1 MTMKRIVWMIAFMAS
16 VLGAQ
21 AQREVGTW
29 TLTPKVGA
37 NLSKMSEQELIYENF
52 DSQAQMNAKYK
63 FGLTAGAEAEYQA
76 WQQVAVSA
84 GVFYSGEGYTYGK
97 VKDMDKLSQTLH
109 FVSVPILLNFYI
121 EPNLLP
127 GLALKAG
134 VQLGYL
140 LSAKQHI
147 GNQTT
152 TVTDNYKRVN
162 VSIPAGISYT
172 YKAFTADF
180 RYNIGVANLCNVD
193 VIDRSWRTGSFWLTL
208 GYQFV
213 L

>member
-1 MTMKRIVWMIAFMAS
+1 MKRIVLMMALMAG

-21 AQREVGTW
+21 AQHEVGTW
-29 TLTPKVGA
+29 SVTPKVGA
-37 NLSKMSEQELIYENF
+37 NLSKLSEQEMIYEGLN
-52 DSQAQMNAKYK
+52 SQAEANAKYK

-84 GVFYSGEGYTYGK
+84 GVFYSNEGYTYGK
-97 VKDMDKLSQTLH
+97 IKDMEKLSQSLH
-109 FVSVPILLNFYI
+109 FVSVPLLLNFYI

-140 LSAKQHI
+140 LSAKQHY
-147 GNQTT
+147 GSVTN

-172 YKAFTADF
+172 YRGFTADF

>member
-1 MTMKRIVWMIAFMAS
+1 MI
-16 VLGAQ
+16 
-21 AQREVGTW
+21 
-29 TLTPKVGA
+29 
-37 NLSKMSEQELIYENF
+37 
-52 DSQAQMNAKYK
+52 
-63 FGLTAGAEAEYQA
+63 
-76 WQQVAVSA
+76 
-84 GVFYSGEGYTYGK
+84 
-97 VKDMDKLSQTLH
+97 KDMEKLSQSLH
-109 FVSVPILLNFYI
+109 FVSVPLLLNFYI

-140 LSAKQHI
+140 LSAKQHY
-147 GNQTT
+147 GSVTN

-172 YKAFTADF
+172 YRGFTADF

>member
-1 MTMKRIVWMIAFMAS
+1 MKRIVLMMALMAG

-21 AQREVGTW
+21 AQHEVGTW
-29 TLTPKVGA
+29 SVMPKVGA
-37 NLSKMSEQELIYENF
+37 NLSKLSEQEMIYEGFN
-52 DSQAQMNAKYK
+52 SQAEANAKYK

-84 GVFYSGEGYTYGK
+84 GVFYSNEGYTYGK
-97 VKDMDKLSQTLH
+97 IKDMEKLSQSLH
-109 FVSVPILLNFYI
+109 FVSVPLLLNFYI

-140 LSAKQHI
+140 LSAKQHY
-147 GNQTT
+147 GSVTN

-172 YKAFTADF
+172 YRGFTADF